1 MSNESLLQGI
11 DIKFFADV
19 YEWIGAN
26 QLDLE
31 DPVRF
36 AKIKDI
42 IAYIKDKPD
51 PKHIII
57 KAINSK
63 NTDKVQH
70 LWEYVQV
77 RQKAEQLMSEYEKM
91 EEMEGGISEKFED
104 TQSEEDA
111 FELSRVRE
119 MKGNLYKDLEYA
131 QEEIRIYEK

>member
-26 QLDLE
+26 QMDLE

-51 PKHIII
+51 PKHLIIR
-57 KAINSK
+57 AINSK
-63 NTDKVQH
+63 NTDKIQH
-70 LWEYVQV
+70 LWEYVQI
-77 RQKAEQLMSEYEKM
+77 RQKAEQLMEEHEKL
-91 EEMEGGISEKFED
+91 EEMEGGVSEKFAY

-119 MKGNLYKDLEYA
+119 MKDNIYKDLEYA